1 MSAIVN
7 DRDVLLQAAS
17 VRFVLPTIDPIQI
30 PGLPGAFGDIDQL
43 KDDVE
48 DLGEQIDHLMNT
60 SASFFIRAPALA
72 FFGAAGTTTPSSITL
87 TAERGSGLVGGTIA
101 WTVFA
106 GSATISPSSGDS
118 TTVIG
123 STVTGRSVTIRA
135 RLTIDLVSYD
145 AYATITRFGAVSA
158 VDQVSLTTQ
167 VTGQLANSNVTGLGA
182 LALLNTVSLNSQ
194 VTGALNGLT
203 QVTNLGN
210 LAFVNGLAANQ
221 IGAGTLAAGVIY
233 AGVINAD
240 QVNSGSFV
248 GKSFTGG
255 IFTGSLFRTAAS
267 GRRIEID
274 ATSNAISFYPSSGNP
289 VQIEPSSTSSQGIR
303 ISTPS
308 GSYGT
313 ILAHNGI
320 GAALSIATAAG
331 QGLRLIVAGHA
342 AILMDTLLSLPAA
355 RTEGSIC
362 FYAGWLCFANGAD
375 WYRCDGLKLT

>member
-1 MSAIVN
+1 MSVIVN
-7 DRDVLLQAAS
+7 DRDKLLQAAA

-30 PGLPGAFGDIDQL
+30 PGLPGAFDDIEQL
-43 KDDVE
+43 QNDVE

-118 TTVIG
+118 TAVIG

-210 LAFVNGLAANQ
+210 LAFANGLAANQ

-233 AGVINAD
+233 AGAINANNITAGTITGRTLQTSATYPRVVID
-240 QVNSGSFV
+240 SASNQISILTGPSLTATYLNAFNSVFTNDGGISPTVHIIKSGSSAPALQV
-248 GKSFTGG
+248 
-255 IFTGSLFRTAAS
+255 TGSTTGAGLIVRLPGGGSTSAPFRLDPS
-267 GRRIEID
+267 
-274 ATSNAISFYPSSGNP
+274 ISLPSS
-289 VQIEPSSTSSQGIR
+289 R
-303 ISTPS
+303 I
-308 GSYGT
+308 
-313 ILAHNGI
+313 A
-320 GAALSIATAAG
+320 
-331 QGLRLIVAGHA
+331 
-342 AILMDTLLSLPAA
+342 
-355 RTEGSIC
+355 GSIC
-362 FYAGWLCFANGAD
+362 FHGGWLCFANGSHWFNAD
-375 WYRCDGLKLT
+375 GTQLT